1 MGKLDKAAG
10 RRGPCDKP
18 LARRMVFA
26 TMIVVLGGVVGGAPL
41 PAHILDS
48 QRDPSPIGYPG
59 HGAPHNWQASP
70 NHFHPHEKR
79 EVGSLQKLELKGKT
93 VIVDTPVSEM
103 PRDRAIGKRDM
114 AKYAFPPPPPPPS
127 YLALHPDRSNRRG
140 EKEDVPPVGTAHL
153 SGLQQQPKNPAGE
166 MTSNPASHPAVKG
179 GDPWEESK
187 FHQTFPPPTS
197 KDGAAR
203 PADDFRLLLAA
214 QF

>member
-1 MGKLDKAAG
+1 
-10 RRGPCDKP
+10 
-18 LARRMVFA
+18 
-26 TMIVVLGGVVGGAPL
+26 MIVVLGGVVGGAPL

-59 HGAPHNWQASP
+59 HGAPRNWQASP
-70 NHFHPHEKR
+70 NFHPHEKR

-93 VIVDTPVSEM
+93 VVVDTPVSEI
-103 PRDRAIGKRDM
+103 PRDRAIGKRDV
-114 AKYAFPPPPPPPS
+114 AKDAFPLP
-127 YLALHPDRSNRRG
+127 YLALRPDRSNRWG

-166 MTSNPASHPAVKG
+166 ITFNPAPHPAVG
-179 GDPWEESK
+179 GDLWEESK
-187 FHQTFPPPTS
+187 FHQTSPPTP